1 MSVSPG
7 FDFSNQHDC
16 DRYLDTDLKP
26 FLKQYFECVHRH
38 FEGSSGK
45 YYLEII
51 TDPMCCRVELI
62 RSAWQIP
69 LRLILSTAPNTSSPY
84 SNEVMHNLDSTE
96 GMLLDEIYDRIKE
109 VPHLVHD
116 RAIFGHG
123 QDKQMLWTA
132 MHRMA
137 TLLEAATCPRRA

>member
-1 MSVSPG
+1 MSVPEG
-7 FDFSNQHDC
+7 FDFFSQEYCNT
-16 DRYLDTDLKP
+16 YLETTLKN

-38 FEGSSGK
+38 YDPVK
-45 YYLEII
+45 YTYYLEII
-51 TDPMCCRVELI
+51 TETMCCKVELKCADV
-62 RSAWQIP
+62 RTS
-69 LRLILSTAPNTSSPY
+69 LRLILSTAPNSSSPY
-84 SNEVMHNLDSTE
+84 SNEVICNLDRNE
-96 GMLLDEIYDRIKE
+96 GMLLDEIYDHIKD
-109 VPHLVHD
+109 VPGLVHG